1 MDSLKKKNTSIKYN
15 YFSSLKYA
23 YSILFKNKKNYIFL
37 IPIFI
42 LTTIIG
48 TVITTYIPSLV
59 VYFIENNFDISK
71 ILILLLLLILLFIVI
86 QIVTSFIN
94 EILSLGYTV
103 IRATIP
109 FKMITRSSLNMD
121 YQIFELKETKD
132 KFLKAQDGVGSNYDG
147 IEGLYRDFPNLIIAI
162 FGFLIFGLTT
172 IFISYYVL
180 IIIIVIFVINLATS
194 RFIAKKDN
202 KYKDEI
208 SKISS
213 NISYFSLVS
222 ESEKEAKDIRSY
234 SLSSKFKKILDG
246 YQSSIGKIIFKLNFL
261 WFLPEFE
268 LSIGAIIRDLVAY
281 GFLIYQVING
291 DIVVSEFVALISSI
305 TAFNS
310 YIDKISTSLDNNI
323 RRGIEI
329 SYFKSFFDIKN
340 KFNYI
345 SKVSDEDKILSK
357 PFEINI
363 NNISFKYEGSD
374 NYIFKDFSLKIKEG
388 EKIALVGIN
397 GAGKTT
403 LAKLL
408 VGLYYPSE
416 GDILI
421 NDVSIKDFNINNYYK
436 HVSMVNQNI
445 YPLAFT
451 IKDNIICN
459 DKFDENKF
467 NQVLIDSGLKEKVNS
482 LKNKEN
488 TYISQN
494 FSSEGINLSGGEMQK
509 MYLARALYKDSSF
522 LILDEPT
529 SALDPLAEGELYN
542 KYATLVK
549 NKTSIFIS
557 HRLSSTRF
565 CDRIYFLK
573 NGKIVEE
580 GSHDELMAKKKEYYK
595 MFNVQAKYYQDKEEE
610 NI

>member
-1 MDSLKKKNTSIKYN
+1 MDSLKKKNTSIKCN

-48 TVITTYIPSLV
+48 TIITTYIPSLV

-162 FGFLIFGLTT
+162 LGFLIFGLTT
-172 IFISYYVL
+172 IFISHYVL

-213 NISYFSLVS
+213 KISYFSLVS

-345 SKVSDEDKILSK
+345 SKVSDEDIILSK

-467 NQVLIDSGLKEKVNS
+467 NQVLIDSGLKEKINS

-573 NGKIVEE
+573 NGTIVEE

-610 NI
+610 KI

>member
-1 MDSLKKKNTSIKYN
+1 MDSLKKKNTSIKCN

-48 TVITTYIPSLV
+48 TIITTYIPSLV

-162 FGFLIFGLTT
+162 LGFLIFGLTT

-180 IIIIVIFVINLATS
+180 IIILVVFAINLIIS

-213 NISYFSLVS
+213 KISYFSLVS

-357 PFEINI
+357 PFEVNI

-467 NQVLIDSGLKEKVNS
+467 NQVLIDAGLKEKVNS

-573 NGKIVEE
+573 NGTIVEE

-610 NI
+610 KI

>member
-48 TVITTYIPSLV
+48 TIITTYIPSLV
-59 VYFIENNFDISK
+59 VYFVENNFDISK

-162 FGFLIFGLTT
+162 LGFLIFGLTT

-180 IIIIVIFVINLATS
+180 IIILVVFAINLIIS

-213 NISYFSLVS
+213 KISYFSLVS

-467 NQVLIDSGLKEKVNS
+467 NQVLIDAGLKEKVNS

-573 NGKIVEE
+573 NGTIVEE

>member
-1 MDSLKKKNTSIKYN
+1 MNSLKKKNSSTKYN

-23 YSILFKNKKNYIFL
+23 YSILFKNKKSYIFL

-48 TVITTYIPSLV
+48 TIIITYIPSLV

-86 QIVTSFIN
+86 QIVTSFVN

-109 FKMITRSSLNMD
+109 FRMLTSSSLNMD
-121 YQIFELKETKD
+121 YQIFELKEIKD

-162 FGFLIFGLTT
+162 LGFLIFGLTT

-180 IIIIVIFVINLATS
+180 IIILVIFVINLIIS
-194 RFIAKKDN
+194 RFITKKAN
-202 KYKDEI
+202 KYNDEI

-213 NISYFSLVS
+213 KIRYFSVVS
-222 ESEKEAKDIRSY
+222 ESEKEAKDIRNY
-234 SLSSKFKKILDG
+234 SLSSKFKNILDG
-246 YQSSIGKIIFKLNFL
+246 YQSNIGKIIFKLNFL

-268 LSIGAIIRDLVAY
+268 LSVGAIIRDLIAY

-310 YIDKISTSLDNNI
+310 YIDKISTSLDTNI

-345 SKVSDEDKILSK
+345 SKVNDEDKILSK

-445 YPLAFT
+445 FPLAFT

-467 NQVLIDSGLKEKVNS
+467 DQVLIDSGLKEKVNS

-573 NGKIVEE
+573 NGTIVEE

-610 NI
+610 KI

>member
-1 MDSLKKKNTSIKYN
+1 MDSLKKKNTSIKCN

-48 TVITTYIPSLV
+48 TIITTYIPSLV

-162 FGFLIFGLTT
+162 LGFLIFGLTT

-180 IIIIVIFVINLATS
+180 IIILVVFAINLIIS

-213 NISYFSLVS
+213 KISYFSLVS

-345 SKVSDEDKILSK
+345 TKVSDEDKILSK

-467 NQVLIDSGLKEKVNS
+467 NQVLIDAGLKEKVNS

-573 NGKIVEE
+573 NGTIVEE

-610 NI
+610 KI

>member
-1 MDSLKKKNTSIKYN
+1 MDSLKKKNISIKCN

-48 TVITTYIPSLV
+48 TIITTYIPSLV

-132 KFLKAQDGVGSNYDG
+132 KFLKAQDGVGSNHDG

-162 FGFLIFGLTT
+162 LGFLIFGFTT

-180 IIIIVIFVINLATS
+180 IIILVVFAINLIIS

-213 NISYFSLVS
+213 KISYFSFVS

-234 SLSSKFKKILDG
+234 SLSSKFKKILDE

-467 NQVLIDSGLKEKVNS
+467 NQVLIDAGLKEKVNS

>member
-1 MDSLKKKNTSIKYN
+1 MDSLKKKNTSIKCN

-48 TVITTYIPSLV
+48 TIITTYIPSLV

-162 FGFLIFGLTT
+162 LGFLIFGFTT

-180 IIIIVIFVINLATS
+180 IIILVVFAINLIIS

-213 NISYFSLVS
+213 KISYFSLVS

-467 NQVLIDSGLKEKVNS
+467 NQVLIDSGLKEKINS

>member
-1 MDSLKKKNTSIKYN
+1 MDNSKKKNSSIKCN
-15 YFSSLKYA
+15 YFSNLKYA

-42 LTTIIG
+42 LATIIG
-48 TVITTYIPSLV
+48 TIITTYIPSLV

-71 ILILLLLLILLFIVI
+71 ISILLLLLILLFIVI

-109 FKMITRSSLNMD
+109 FRMLTRSSLNMD

-162 FGFLIFGLTT
+162 LGFLIFGLTT

-180 IIIIVIFVINLATS
+180 IIILVVFAINLIIS

-213 NISYFSLVS
+213 KISYFSLVS

-467 NQVLIDSGLKEKVNS
+467 NQVLIDAGLKEKVNS

-573 NGKIVEE
+573 NGTIVEE

>member
-1 MDSLKKKNTSIKYN
+1 M
-15 YFSSLKYA
+15 
-23 YSILFKNKKNYIFL
+23 
-37 IPIFI
+37 
-42 LTTIIG
+42 
-48 TVITTYIPSLV
+48 
-59 VYFIENNFDISK
+59 
-71 ILILLLLLILLFIVI
+71 
-86 QIVTSFIN
+86 
-94 EILSLGYTV
+94 
-103 IRATIP
+103 
-109 FKMITRSSLNMD
+109 
-121 YQIFELKETKD
+121 
-132 KFLKAQDGVGSNYDG
+132 
-147 IEGLYRDFPNLIIAI
+147 
-162 FGFLIFGLTT
+162 
-172 IFISYYVL
+172 
-180 IIIIVIFVINLATS
+180 
-194 RFIAKKDN
+194 
-202 KYKDEI
+202 
-208 SKISS
+208 
-213 NISYFSLVS
+213 
-222 ESEKEAKDIRSY
+222 
-234 SLSSKFKKILDG
+234 
-246 YQSSIGKIIFKLNFL
+246 
-261 WFLPEFE
+261 
-268 LSIGAIIRDLVAY
+268 
-281 GFLIYQVING
+281 
-291 DIVVSEFVALISSI
+291 ALISSI

-345 SKVSDEDKILSK
+345 SKVSGEDKILSK

-408 VGLYYPSE
+408 AGLYYPSE

-467 NQVLIDSGLKEKVNS
+467 NQVLIDAGLKEKVNS

-610 NI
+610 KI

>member
-1 MDSLKKKNTSIKYN
+1 MDSLKKKNTSIKCN

-48 TVITTYIPSLV
+48 TIITTYIPSLV

-132 KFLKAQDGVGSNYDG
+132 KFLKAQDGVGGNYDG

-162 FGFLIFGLTT
+162 LGFLIFGLTT

-180 IIIIVIFVINLATS
+180 IIILVVFAINLIIS

-202 KYKDEI
+202 KCNDEI

-213 NISYFSLVS
+213 KISYFSLVS

-246 YQSSIGKIIFKLNFL
+246 YQNSIGKIIFKLNFL

-408 VGLYYPSE
+408 VGLYHPSE

-421 NDVSIKDFNINNYYK
+421 NDVSIKDFNIDNYYK

-445 YPLAFT
+445 FPLAFT

-459 DKFDENKF
+459 DEFDENKF

-610 NI
+610 KI

>member
-1 MDSLKKKNTSIKYN
+1 MDSLKKKNTSIKCN

-48 TVITTYIPSLV
+48 TIITTYIPSLV

-162 FGFLIFGLTT
+162 LGFLIFGLTT

-180 IIIIVIFVINLATS
+180 IIILVVFAINLIIS

-213 NISYFSLVS
+213 KISYFSLVS

-357 PFEINI
+357 PFEVNI

-445 YPLAFT
+445 FPLAFT

-467 NQVLIDSGLKEKVNS
+467 NQVLIDAGLKEKVNS

-573 NGKIVEE
+573 NGTIVEE

-610 NI
+610 KI

>member
-202 KYKDEI
+202 KYNDEI

-213 NISYFSLVS
+213 KISYFSLVS

-467 NQVLIDSGLKEKVNS
+467 NQVLIDAGLKEKVNS

-580 GSHDELMAKKKEYYK
+580 GSHNELMAKKKEYYK

>member
-1 MDSLKKKNTSIKYN
+1 MDSLKKKNTSIKCN
-15 YFSSLKYA
+15 YFSNLKYA

-48 TVITTYIPSLV
+48 TIITTYIPSLV

-162 FGFLIFGLTT
+162 LGFLIFGLTT

-180 IIIIVIFVINLATS
+180 IIILVVFAINLIIS

-202 KYKDEI
+202 KYNDEI

-213 NISYFSLVS
+213 KISYFSLVS

-357 PFEINI
+357 PFGINI

-467 NQVLIDSGLKEKVNS
+467 NQVLIDAGLKEKVNS

>member
-1 MDSLKKKNTSIKYN
+1 MDSLKKKNTSIKCN

-48 TVITTYIPSLV
+48 TIITTYIPSLV
-59 VYFIENNFDISK
+59 VYFVENNFDISK
-71 ILILLLLLILLFIVI
+71 ILILLLLLILFFIVI

-94 EILSLGYTV
+94 EILSLGYAV

-162 FGFLIFGLTT
+162 LGFLIFGLTT

-180 IIIIVIFVINLATS
+180 IIILVVFAINLIIS

-213 NISYFSLVS
+213 KISYFSLVS

-246 YQSSIGKIIFKLNFL
+246 CQSSIGKIIFKLNFL

-467 NQVLIDSGLKEKVNS
+467 NQVLIDAGLKEKVNS

-573 NGKIVEE
+573 NGTIVEE

>member
-1 MDSLKKKNTSIKYN
+1 MDSLKKKNTSIKCN

-48 TVITTYIPSLV
+48 TIITTYIPSLV

-162 FGFLIFGLTT
+162 LGFLIFGLTT

-180 IIIIVIFVINLATS
+180 IIILVVFAINLIIS

-213 NISYFSLVS
+213 KISYFSLVS

-345 SKVSDEDKILSK
+345 SKVSDEDIILSK

-573 NGKIVEE
+573 NGTIVEE
-580 GSHDELMAKKKEYYK
+580 GRHDELMAKKKEYYK

>member
-1 MDSLKKKNTSIKYN
+1 MDSLKKKNTSIKCN

-48 TVITTYIPSLV
+48 TIITTYIPSLV

-162 FGFLIFGLTT
+162 LGFLIFGLTT

-180 IIIIVIFVINLATS
+180 IIILVVFAINLIIS

-213 NISYFSLVS
+213 KISYFSLVS

-467 NQVLIDSGLKEKVNS
+467 NQVLIDAGLKEKVNS

-573 NGKIVEE
+573 NGTIVEE
-580 GSHDELMAKKKEYYK
+580 GSHGELMAKKKEYYK

-610 NI
+610 KI

>member
-1 MDSLKKKNTSIKYN
+1 MDSLKKKNTSIKCN

-48 TVITTYIPSLV
+48 TIITTYIPSLV

-162 FGFLIFGLTT
+162 LGFLIFGLTT

-180 IIIIVIFVINLATS
+180 IIILVVFAINLIIS

-213 NISYFSLVS
+213 KISYFSLVS

-345 SKVSDEDKILSK
+345 SKVSDEDKTLSK

-467 NQVLIDSGLKEKVNS
+467 NQVLIDAGLKEKVNS

-509 MYLARALYKDSSF
+509 MYLARALYKDSF
-522 LILDEPT
+522 
-529 SALDPLAEGELYN
+529 
-542 KYATLVK
+542 
-549 NKTSIFIS
+549 F
-557 HRLSSTRF
+557 
-565 CDRIYFLK
+565 
-573 NGKIVEE
+573 
-580 GSHDELMAKKKEYYK
+580 
-595 MFNVQAKYYQDKEEE
+595 
-610 NI
+610 